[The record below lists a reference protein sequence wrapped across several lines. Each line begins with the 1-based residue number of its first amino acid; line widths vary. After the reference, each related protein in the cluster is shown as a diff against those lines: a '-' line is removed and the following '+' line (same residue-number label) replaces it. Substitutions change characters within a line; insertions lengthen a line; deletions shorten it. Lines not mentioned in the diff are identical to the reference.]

1 MFVDQSTFMKEDV
14 VSVILPVHNAGKY
27 LSECLESLTEQTYQN
42 LQIIAIDD
50 FSKDNSLAILKKFKK
65 QLNVRLEI
73 YRNKK
78 RYGLAVCYN
87 RAMKRAKG
95 RFVAFMNPNDVN
107 AISRFKRQVNF
118 LLKNPKTVAVGSQ
131 FTQINDQNK
140 KLEKS
145 TMPEENNEIY
155 ETLLQTSTTLP
166 ETFMINR
173 MLLPKDLLYFKP
185 AKYPL
190 IFTEVF
196 VKLFQYGKVANIA
209 HSLYLRREGVKR
221 YGRRPSKVKQIAS
234 IMRIWL
240 TSRNAYDY
248 RPSLRS
254 FIPQLVRG

>member
-1 MFVDQSTFMKEDV
+1 MKQTMKLREDV
-14 VSVILPVHNAGKY
+14 VSVILPVHNAGKF
-27 LSECLESLTEQTYQN
+27 LSECLESLRDQTYQN

-50 FSKDNSLAILKKFKK
+50 FSKDSSFAILKKFKK
-65 QLNVRLEI
+65 EIKGLEI

-87 RAMKRAKG
+87 RAMKRAQGK
-95 RFVAFMNPNDVN
+95 FIAFMNPNDVN
-107 AISRFKRQVNF
+107 AISRFKRQMNF

-131 FTQINDQNK
+131 FTQITEQNK

-145 TMPEENNEIY
+145 TMPEEHDEIY
-155 ETLLQTSTTLP
+155 ETLLQPEAVLP

-173 MLLPKDLLYFKP
+173 MLLPKDLIYFKP

-190 IFTEVF
+190 IFTELF
-196 VKLFQYGKVANIA
+196 VKLFQYGKVANIT

-221 YGRRPSKVKQIAS
+221 YGRRPSKIKQITS
-234 IMRIWL
+234 TMRLWL
-240 TSRNAYDY
+240 TSRSQYDY